1 MKKVLVLAIF
11 LASFLNA
18 TQNSTYTYVQV
29 YKTEPIYEH
38 RTKRVY
44 EQCQEPARQNSKYEN
59 SVGIDTIVGATL
71 GVAIGNQIGK
81 GNGKDVAKVVG
92 GILGATMAN
101 NTRQYRHSNNSYNNC
116 DEAYY
121 TVSQEEVLVGYKNY
135 FIYDNRSYIKTSK
148 RPKKQIKVTKT
159 INF

>member
-1 MKKVLVLAIF
+1 MKTVLVLAIF

-18 TQNSTYTYVQV
+18 SQSSTYTYVQV
-29 YKTEPIYEH
+29 YKTQPIYEY
-38 RTKRVY
+38 RIKKQY
-44 EQCQEPARQNSKYEN
+44 EQCEEPKKQSSSFEN
-59 SVGIDTIVGATL
+59 SVGIDTIIGATL

-92 GILGATMAN
+92 GIVGATMAN
-101 NTRQYRHSNNSYNNC
+101 NTRDYRNGNNSYNNC

-121 TVSQEEVLVGYKNY
+121 TTSQEEVLVGYKNY
-135 FIYDNRSYIKTSK
+135 FVYDNQTYTKVTKSPR
-148 RPKKQIKVTKT
+148 RQIKVTKT